1 MVPRLA
7 PLFTFWYNEQGDD
20 MRRFLRPAGMTEA
33 EKVAKVMTRML
44 SDLTLDLHQVGTYMA
59 RTAPTVIYKRFI
71 EVAESALY
79 EKEIEKEREIGYHH
93 DPLF

>member
-1 MVPRLA
+1 
-7 PLFTFWYNEQGDD
+7 
-20 MRRFLRPAGMTEA
+20 MRRFLKPAGMTEA
-33 EKVAKVMTRML
+33 ERAAKTMTRLL

-79 EKEIEKEREIGYHH
+79 EKELEKEREIGYGH